1 MEGREGINRIIFATE
16 NPGKLREVK
25 AILADLGPE
34 VLSLKEAGL
43 TTDVAET
50 GDSFEANA
58 ILKARAVT
66 ADDHTIVMA
75 DDSGLEVDA
84 LGGEPGIY
92 SARYLGENT
101 SYRVK
106 NQTIINRL
114 AGKTGAERSARFVCA
129 IAALLPDGTLLTS
142 RGTIEGQI
150 GYEERGEG
158 GFGYDPIFMVPEL
171 GRSTAELS
179 PQEKNAISHR
189 GRALTEMKEKLRGI
203 L

>member
-1 MEGREGINRIIFATE
+1 MDRIIFATE
-16 NPGKLREVK
+16 NPGKIREVK
-25 AILADLGPE
+25 AILADLGLE

-43 TTDVAET
+43 TTNVAET
-50 GDSFEANA
+50 GDTFEANA
-58 ILKARAVT
+58 ILKVKAVA

-84 LGGEPGIY
+84 LGKEPGVY
-92 SARYLGENT
+92 SARYLGEDT

-106 NQTIINRL
+106 NQAIIDRL
-114 AGKTGAERSARFVCA
+114 SEKTGLERSARFVCV
-129 IAALLPDGTLLTS
+129 IAALLPNGNILTA
-142 RGTIEGQI
+142 RGTIEGVI

-171 GRSTAELS
+171 GRSTAELTAE
-179 PQEKNAISHR
+179 EKNAISHR